1 MEQKRR
7 RVVSYANMDEA
18 LADAFNE
25 KYPKGFSDYLPD
37 LKEYPKPDG
46 TSFYAVTVE
55 TEDAICLVK
64 IEIKTDDVE
73 DIERWLDSDDDDEG
87 DEGGSGDD
95 TASLPDDNISQ
106 YSTGDDET
114 VDGD

>member
-18 LADAFNE
+18 LAAAFNE
-25 KYPKGFSDYLPD
+25 KYTKGLSDYLPD

-64 IEIKTDDVE
+64 IKIKTDDVE
-73 DIERWLDSDDDDEG
+73 DIERWLDSEDDDEG
-87 DEGGSGDD
+87 EEGGSGDD
-95 TASLPDDNISQ
+95 SASFSYYIFVQ
-106 YSTGDDET
+106 YSTGEDET